1 MYDYRDRVN
10 KIREIMKSKGI
21 DYYLIPL
28 SDYHNSEYF
37 DDYYNVI
44 KFVSGFTG
52 SNATMVISAE
62 NAYLWTDGR
71 YFIQAESELKGSGIE
86 LMKQGL
92 KSTPSV
98 EKFLQDNMDEDEVL
112 AFDGRLVNVANY
124 EKYMRAPGKN
134 RRLFDADIV
143 SKIRNISD
151 GFTYSRPWILKEEYA
166 GESTISKLLRIRG
179 HENFDKADALLI
191 SDLCDIAWTLNL
203 RGSDIEHMPVF
214 YSYLII
220 TNSDAILYSDAP
232 MVSDVRE
239 YLDEQQITLKSYDD
253 IYDDL
258 SDRHFYTKN
267 NIYKMLIDKNTCNT
281 ALYSLLN
288 EHTKVLQSRS
298 VVGSL
303 KCIKNDT
310 QINNIRK
317 CHIKDGVAVT
327 KFLYHLDMQLE
338 EGCTELKLAELLHKL
353 RAKQEGF
360 LDESFD
366 TISAWAEHGAI
377 VHYEPTKASD
387 AAITRDNFLLVDS
400 GGHYLEGTTDI
411 TRTMCIGMPTPKMIY
426 DYTLVLKS
434 NIALARAVFLD
445 GTGGKSLDILTRN
458 VMWQEGYDFLHGT
471 GHGVGYLLSVHEGPN
486 NISIRAKED
495 VAIKPGMVTTDEP
508 GIYIEGEY
516 GIRLENELLCVP
528 HSSGDTGDFYSFECL
543 TLAPFQAKCIDINML
558 SSEEIEY
565 LNNYHSRV
573 YDIISPYLDDDEA
586 EWLQEATRELSI

>member
-1 MYDYRDRVN
+1 MYDYKDRVN
-10 KIREIMKSKGI
+10 KIQEIMKIKGI

-37 DDYYNVI
+37 DDYFNVI
-44 KFVSGFTG
+44 KYVSGFTG
-52 SNATMVISAE
+52 SNATIVISAE
-62 NAYLWTDGR
+62 KAYLWTDGR

-112 AFDGRLVNVANY
+112 AFDGRLVSVASY
-124 EKYMRAPGKN
+124 EKYMRALGKN
-134 RRLFDADIV
+134 RRLFDADIICKMWD
-143 SKIRNISD
+143 SR
-151 GFTYSRPWILKEEYA
+151 GEFTYSSPWSLKEDYA

-232 MVSDVRE
+232 MASDVRE
-239 YLDEQQITLKSYDD
+239 YLDEEQITLKSYDD

-338 EGCTELKLAELLHKL
+338 EGCTELKLAELLHEL

-411 TRTMCIGMPTPKMIY
+411 TRTMCIGMPTPKMIH

-516 GIRLENELLCVP
+516 GIRLENELLCVK